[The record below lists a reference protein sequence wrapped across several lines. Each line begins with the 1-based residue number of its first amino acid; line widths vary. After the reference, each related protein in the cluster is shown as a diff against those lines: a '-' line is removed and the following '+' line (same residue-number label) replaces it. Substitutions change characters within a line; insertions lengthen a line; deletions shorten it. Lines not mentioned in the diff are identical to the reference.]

1 MIDSAKF
8 LDMLDALAT
17 RGIIGEPESYSGRAM
32 YGKRCVCVMGDDI
45 SEWGLAIQLASIA
58 PDFDVDIY
66 DIPEPT
72 TDSMG
77 RSFVMYWPRIEWPED
92 RRDRQFEDDDDDQPA

>member
-1 MIDSAKF
+1 MIDGAKF
-8 LDMLDALAT
+8 LELLDMLAC

-32 YGKRCVCVMGDDI
+32 YGKRCVCVMGDEI
-45 SEWGLAIQLASIA
+45 TEWGLALQLAAIA
-58 PDFDVDIY
+58 PDFDVDVY

-77 RSFVMYWPRIEWPED
+77 RSFVMYWPRLEWPA
-92 RRDRQFEDDDDDQPA
+92 DRQCPSLTPDEEDEED